1 MEFDTFGH
9 IFFQGWFNIFVVIV
23 LVEFQLKVHF
33 YFIEWEC
40 LLGLQY
46 QLQFIE
52 RALWGIFAHLQH
64 EHLHSQNSLGGGT
77 IM

>member
-9 IFFQGWFNIFVVIV
+9 IVFQGWFNIFVIIV
-23 LVEFQLKVHF
+23 LVEFQLGVYF

-46 QLQFIE
+46 QLYFTE
-52 RALWGIFAHLQH
+52 RI
-64 EHLHSQNSLGGGT
+64 
-77 IM
+77 

>member
-52 RALWGIFAHLQH
+52 RAL
-64 EHLHSQNSLGGGT
+64 
-77 IM
+77 